1 MSKTFAIKLR
11 PDQKYF
17 EPVIADLL
25 KNSPDEASVAE
36 ILADLLTI
44 SVTALLLNAPEGCLE
59 DVKEQLVL
67 YIEGW
72 RENTDADH

>member
-11 PDQKYF
+11 PDQRYF

-25 KNSPDEASVAE
+25 KNSADEASVAE

-44 SVTALLLNAPEGCLE
+44 SVTALLLNAPEGSLE
-59 DVKEQLVL
+59 DVKEHLVL